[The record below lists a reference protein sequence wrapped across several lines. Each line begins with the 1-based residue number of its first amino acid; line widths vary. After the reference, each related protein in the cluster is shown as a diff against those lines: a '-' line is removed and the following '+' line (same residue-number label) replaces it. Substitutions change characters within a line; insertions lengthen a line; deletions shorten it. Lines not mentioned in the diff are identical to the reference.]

1 MPRGHALLARH
12 DAQQLRIARLGNNMR
27 NVAVTEGD
35 KVAAQINCA
44 IPPWVREPNLK
55 MAATA
60 WIFAGASHHTGLSQT
75 LTTAHPRHFAE
86 IAGMKCLVIDRDTK
100 IPDFMNALKWNDA
113 YYHLAGGWH

>member
-1 MPRGHALLARH
+1 PRPHRTRSVLILSMLRRPPRSTLFPYTTLFRSHALLARH

-75 LTTAHPRHFAE
+75 LT
-86 IAGMKCLVIDRDTK
+86 
-100 IPDFMNALKWNDA
+100 
-113 YYHLAGGWH
+113 

>member
-1 MPRGHALLARH
+1 VLATPSLHDALPIFARH
-12 DAQQLRIARLGNNMR
+12 DAQQLRTARLGNNMR

-75 LTTAHPRHFAE
+75 LTTRSEEHTSE
-86 IAGMKCLVIDRDTK
+86 LQS
-100 IPDFMNALKWNDA
+100 PDQ
-113 YYHLAGGWH
+113 

>member
-1 MPRGHALLARH
+1 LPPGHALLARH

-60 WIFAGASHHTGLSQT
+60 WIFAGASIIRGLAK
-75 LTTAHPRHFAE
+75 L
-86 IAGMKCLVIDRDTK
+86 
-100 IPDFMNALKWNDA
+100 
-113 YYHLAGGWH
+113 

>member
-1 MPRGHALLARH
+1 
-12 DAQQLRIARLGNNMR
+12 MR

-60 WIFAGASHHTGLSQT
+60 WIFAGASIIRGLAK
-75 LTTAHPRHFAE
+75 L
-86 IAGMKCLVIDRDTK
+86 
-100 IPDFMNALKWNDA
+100 
-113 YYHLAGGWH
+113 